1 MIPKHLAFT
10 YQIKKGEGPLYQIPL
25 NLLFS
30 GEFAAVAL
38 GTSRAAIDHAIERC
52 SRKINRF
59 TKETIQHDSE
69 TQDVI
74 GHAEAI

>member
-30 GEFAAVAL
+30 GEVATVAQ

-59 TKETIQHDSE
+59 TKETIQHDSA